1 MSRLWTVIGIG
12 ILALALA
19 ACGGG
24 GGEESTTPAVASPT
38 GAAAETA
45 ETATPTGTVS
55 IDFWHSEVAS
65 TAETLQRL
73 VDRFNASQDEVK
85 VNLLYQGN
93 NVELILKLITSIQSH
108 NVPALVEL
116 AEVDTQ
122 IAVDSG
128 GVTPVQK
135 FIDAE
140 GYDLSDF
147 DQKAIDYYT
156 VDDQLYAVPFGI
168 AVPMLFYNKIPFRE
182 VGLDP
187 EQPPLTIDDIKA
199 YSEKL
204 YKEDGA
210 GNVVRSGIALDM
222 NPWYLEVLL
231 AEHGD
236 LYVNNNNGRD
246 GRPTEALFDNDAG
259 KTVFRWWKEMVD
271 GGLGFNVGRNPSGA
285 DALLAMGA
293 GRTAMAVS
301 GSSALRS
308 VLDVLEAGLEGVELG
323 VGPFPAVPG
332 GTGVPGIFGRSLWI
346 MNGRPEEEQEA
357 AWKVAP
363 GAYLRLRLGAVA
375 RGAGQ
380 VSLVPGADRPLRR
393 EAGDRRQPRPP
404 HRAVPRGARRRGRGD
419 GGRGRRREGPR
430 PGPGRR
436 GLPCHRGASELQ
448 QAGRVGGPPS
458 HICGRRPG
466 GRRPAHLFAPGH
478 PTC

>member
-24 GGEESTTPAVASPT
+24 GEEEGTTPEVASPT
-38 GAAAETA
+38 GAAA
-45 ETATPTGTVS
+45 PTGTVS
-55 IDFWHSEVAS
+55 IDFWHSEISS
-65 TAETLQRL
+65 TAETFERL
-73 VDRFNASQDEVK
+73 IDRFNASQDEVK

-93 NVELILKLITSIQSH
+93 NVDLILKLIVSIQSG

-128 GVTPVQK
+128 GTTPVQK

-156 VDDQLYAVPFGI
+156 VDDELYAVPLGI

-187 EQPPLTIDDIKA
+187 EQPPLTIDEVTA

-204 YKEDGA
+204 YEEDGA
-210 GNVVRSGIALDM
+210 GNVVRSGMALDM
-222 NPWYLEVLL
+222 NPWYLEVML

-259 KTVFRWWKEMVD
+259 RTIFRWWKEMVD
-271 GGLGFNVGRNPSGA
+271 SGLGFNVGRNPSGA

-308 VLDVLEAGLEGVELG
+308 ILDVLEAGFEGLDLG

-346 MNGRPEEEQEA
+346 MSERPEEEQEA
-357 AWKVAP
+357 AWKVARWLAEP
-363 GAYLRLRLGAVA
+363 EQQAELFAGSGYLPARLSAYELEQSVQLLDKYPYYQVPIDLF
-375 RGAGQ
+375 AGKPATAAN
-380 VSLVPGADRPLRR
+380 L
-393 EAGDRRQPRPP
+393 
-404 HRAVPRGARRRGRGD
+404 
-419 GGRGRRREGPR
+419 GPR
-430 PGPGRR
+430 IGPFPEVRD
-436 GLPCHRGASELQ
+436 AVVEEME
-448 QAGRVGGPPS
+448 AVVVGGKDPDEALEEAAA
-458 HICGRRPG
+458 RATEVLQDYNKRVE
-466 GRRPAHLFAPGH
+466 
-478 PTC
+478 

>member
-24 GGEESTTPAVASPT
+24 GEEEGTTPAAASPT
-38 GAAAETA
+38 GAAAEGTEPA
-45 ETATPTGTVS
+45 APTGTVS
-55 IDFWHSEVAS
+55 IDFWHSEISS
-65 TAETLQRL
+65 TEETFKRL

-93 NVELILKLITSIQSH
+93 NTELILKLITSIQSH

-156 VDDQLYAVPFGI
+156 VDDELYGVPFAI

-187 EQPPLTIDDIKA
+187 EQPPLTIDDVTD

-204 YKEDGA
+204 YEEDGA
-210 GNVVRSGIALDM
+210 GNVVRSGMALDM
-222 NPWYLEVLL
+222 NPWYLEVML

-259 KTVFRWWKEMVD
+259 RTVFRWWKDMVD
-271 GGLGFNVGRNPSGA
+271 SGLGFNVGRNPSGA

-346 MNGRPEEEQEA
+346 TNGRPEEEQEA
-357 AWKVAP
+357 AWKVARWFAEP
-363 GAYLRLRLGAVA
+363 EQQAELFAGSGYLPARISAYDLEQSQEVLDKYPSY
-375 RGAGQ
+375 Q
-380 VSLVPGADRPLRR
+380 VPVDLFVGKPATAANL
-393 EAGDRRQPRPP
+393 
-404 HRAVPRGARRRGRGD
+404 
-419 GGRGRRREGPR
+419 GPR
-430 PGPGRR
+430 IGPFPEVRDAVVEELEAVVVG
-436 GLPCHRGASELQ
+436 GKDPDEALADAASRATEELQ
-448 QAGRVGGPPS
+448 RYNERVE
-458 HICGRRPG
+458 
-466 GRRPAHLFAPGH
+466 
-478 PTC
+478 